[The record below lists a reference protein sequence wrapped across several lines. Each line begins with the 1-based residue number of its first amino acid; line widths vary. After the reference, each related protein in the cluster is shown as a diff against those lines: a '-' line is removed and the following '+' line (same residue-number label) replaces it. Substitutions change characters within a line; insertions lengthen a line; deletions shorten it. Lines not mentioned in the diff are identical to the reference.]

1 MDMPM
6 YESQTIGTIID
17 DALVNPRSV
26 NIGLVYEKYPPIWNW
41 NGEEFERDEELMKFF
56 EEISNLMSENTR
68 VEPLLDNYHTR
79 MDTMMDNIEG
89 RSIKLK
95 TNWRFITGLGSPHPT
110 ETGFKWDRNLGVP
123 YLPGSSIKGAL
134 KAWMRISEKQETF
147 PSLFDGECVDP
158 VILFDAYPTAKP
170 ELDVDILNVHYKEYY
185 DEGKKPPADYLSPNP
200 VFFLAVAP
208 DTEFAFRIAPRD
220 PDCDLDKLEEF
231 LRLTA
236 EELGFG
242 AKTLVGYGQFV

>member
-6 YESQTIGTIID
+6 YESRSISSIVEK
-17 DALVNPRSV
+17 ALKHPQSV
-26 NIGLVYEKYPPIWNW
+26 NVGLIYEKYPPIWSW
-41 NGEEFERDEELMKFF
+41 NGNEFERDEELKEFF
-56 EEISNLMSENTR
+56 EKITNLMHGNRDVEHLLEHYHSRMENLVNR
-68 VEPLLDNYHTR
+68 
-79 MDTMMDNIEG
+79 IGG

-110 ETGFKWDRNLGVP
+110 ETGSKWDRNLGVP

-147 PSLFDGECVDP
+147 PSLFDEKCVDP

-185 DEGKKPPADYLSPNP
+185 DDDKKPPADYLSPNP
-200 VFFLAVAP
+200 VFFLTVAP

-220 PDCDLDKLEEF
+220 PDCDQDKFEEF

-242 AKTLVGYGQFV
+242 AKTFVGYGQFV